1 MEGTLPGVLTDQLAE
16 LIASHSDPHT
26 RAAAVAGLI
35 VEVFETVRW
44 LHGPAPDHEELTSLY
59 RLVAEAYAHRSR
71 MAARAATGGR
81 R

>member
-1 MEGTLPGVLTDQLAE
+1 
-16 LIASHSDPHT
+16 
-26 RAAAVAGLI
+26 